1 MPKLCNSWV
10 MYSFNFFF
18 NAHTN
23 RTYTISDQTIYQ
35 HHILRGRLWS
45 FVVVRGRAGSCG
57 VVRLLPKPIMTTNI
71 CGTRTS
77 ITVVLVALNYGN
89 LPVNWPKLIGPF
101 QNIFYTFFR
110 CVYHTICL
118 ECQSTLQSW
127 TWYKEVRY
135 IFLLCFRHNYVRLQ
149 MC

>member
-1 MPKLCNSWV
+1 LCNSWV
-10 MYSFNFFF
+10 MYSFNFFIS
-18 NAHTN
+18 AHTN

-45 FVVVRGRAGSCG
+45 FVVVRGRAWSCG

-77 ITVVLVALNYGN
+77 ISVVLVALNYGN

-101 QNIFYTFFR
+101 QNILFYLFSMCISYYMFGMS
-110 CVYHTICL
+110 VYITVLDLVQRSQI
-118 ECQSTLQSW
+118 
-127 TWYKEVRY
+127 Y
-135 IFLLCFRHNYVRLQ
+135 IFIVFQTQLC
-149 MC
+149 